1 MNTTNLRRK
10 ERKVKKIK
18 RRIIKKTRKKVAS
31 LIVNVQKISIRED
44 PQAKVIMR
52 ERRAS
57 ITKTRKKTNITRKT
71 LTLTRNRTNI
81 IKINTIRKS
90 IIRTNITTK
99 RRMTIIRTRSTR
111 ITILEVFLE
120 SMKYLSTKAI
130 CSTRVNIK
138 PNMEKTP

>member
-10 ERKVKKIK
+10 ERKV
-18 RRIIKKTRKKVAS
+18 KKTRKKVAS

-44 PQAKVIMR
+44 PQAKVTMR

-57 ITKTRKKTNITRKT
+57 
-71 LTLTRNRTNI
+71 
-81 IKINTIRKS
+81 
-90 IIRTNITTK
+90 ITTK

>member
-44 PQAKVIMR
+44 PQAKVTMR

-57 ITKTRKKTNITRKT
+57 ITK
-71 LTLTRNRTNI
+71 
-81 IKINTIRKS
+81 
-90 IIRTNITTK
+90 
-99 RRMTIIRTRSTR
+99 MTIIRTRSTR